1 MGRDGR
7 RLGVGEKKGK
17 EGGRGWVE
25 EGCVCVV
32 FVCCCEN
39 GGWRGGMGWESAVGR
54 GLAPQACWFWF
65 FLRANLPRDNLFC

>member
-39 GGWRGGMGWESAVGR
+39 GGGWRGWDGSR
-54 GLAPQACWFWF
+54 L
-65 FLRANLPRDNLFC
+65 